1 MIEEYLSRLQA
12 ELSGAD
18 PAIVQDALYD
28 ADEYLRAELAGT
40 PADEQ
45 DAALTRIYES
55 YGTPAEVAAAYLDAE
70 RVITPRP
77 PSQPKAASAAKRNPI
92 AAFFGIV
99 VDPRA
104 WGALIYMLL
113 AMLTGTIYFTIVVT
127 GISLSVGLAILI
139 IGVPIM
145 LLFLAIVR
153 AVSLAEGRLV
163 EALLGERM
171 PRRPA
176 LSPAEGGIIKR
187 IAWWLKDYRTWTT
200 MLYMLLML
208 PLGVVYFTVLTTA
221 ISFGAS
227 MFAGP
232 VVQFVTGSPMVVT
245 GDYGY
250 FIEWWAVP
258 FVWALGLL
266 VFILTLHGA
275 KLVGRIHAA
284 YAKVMLV
291 GRFSEAE
298 QAAA

>member
-28 ADEYLRAELAGT
+28 ADEYLRAELADV
-40 PADEQ
+40 PAEEQ
-45 DAALTRIYES
+45 DAALTRIYEN
-55 YGTPAEVAAAYLDAE
+55 YGTPAEVASAYLDAE
-70 RVITPRP
+70 RVVTPTP
-77 PSQPKAASAAKRNPI
+77 PPAQKTAAAKRNPI

-104 WGALIYMLL
+104 WGSLIYMLL
-113 AMLTGTIYFTIVVT
+113 AMLTGTIYFTLVVM
-127 GISLSVGLAILI
+127 GVSMSIGFAILI
-139 IGVPIM
+139 IGIPIM
-145 LLFLAIVR
+145 LLFLGIVR

-171 PRRPA
+171 PRRPT

-187 IAWWLKDYRTWTT
+187 IVWWLKDYRTWTT

-208 PLGVVYFTVLTTA
+208 PLGVLYFSVVVTA
-221 ISFGAS
+221 ISFGIS
-227 MFAGP
+227 MFVGP
-232 VVQFVTGSPMVVT
+232 IAQFVTNTPMIVT

-258 FVWALGLL
+258 FVWAFGLL
-266 VFILTLHGA
+266 VFVLTLHGA
-275 KLVGRIHAA
+275 KLVGKLHAA
-284 YAKVMLV
+284 FAKVMLV
-291 GRFSEAE
+291 GRFSEAD